1 MDLWEQRLFM
11 WAMFSIASF
20 AHFLKGDPE
29 FTGWSSVYYFCGA
42 NYEYCTST
50 FRWNLS
56 GWRKAIVLWNFCLSS
71 ALALQR
77 LAIEFGL
84 GGLLPGE
91 EAIARESFISI
102 AWRLIP
108 FWLNHW
114 ESNFGAECSSIL
126 FELPHFALELLV
138 VLPLVQIIAGRLR
151 VVGHPHLRADEP
163 PQQQQQQQRIN
174 GHNGHRNNDHEP
186 PVGLAPDVL
195 RCAWVN
201 DSSQLRLLPRLR
213 AHKRTMAIIAC
224 ITTGRLRCIQVVYT
238 N

>member
-1 MDLWEQRLFM
+1 MNIFEQRLFM
-11 WAMFSIASF
+11 WAIFSIGTF
-20 AHFLKGDPE
+20 AHFLQGDPN
-29 FTGWSSVYYFCGA
+29 FTGWSSVYYFCGPE
-42 NYEYCTST
+42 YEYCTSS
-50 FRWNLS
+50 FRWNIP
-56 GWRKAIVLWNFCLSS
+56 GWRKAVILWNFCLST
-71 ALALQR
+71 ALGLQR

-163 PQQQQQQQRIN
+163 PQQEAEQQPQQQQQRVVN
-174 GHNGHRNNDHEP
+174 GQNRHRNNEP
-186 PVGLAPDVL
+186 PVALAPNVL
-195 RCAWVN
+195 RCAWIN

-224 ITTGRLRCIQVVYT
+224 ITAGKLCISI
-238 N
+238 